1 MANSNPRPKVSTMSD
16 LAIFAILP
24 MVLLGGSL
32 AGLVASGVLSLKSST
47 DGKGAVEAVLLGPA
61 GVLITGKDEVKLR
74 SSNGL
79 VTVAVPAGSVS
90 SPITLNY
97 HEAGV
102 SDRPEMPQGFTGAGV
117 YFRLSV
123 TSSDAGGD
131 PVDLQRMLSIT
142 VAIGPDELALAEA
155 DYSRFVIH
163 HYMDRFQNWEALSP
177 RPTR

>member
-1 MANSNPRPKVSTMSD
+1 MANANPRPKVSTMSD

-24 MVLLGGSL
+24 MALLGGLL
-32 AGLVASGVLSLKSST
+32 AGLVALGVLSLKPST
-47 DGKGAVEAVLLGPA
+47 DGKGAVEALLLGPA

-102 SDRPEMPQGFTGAGV
+102 SR
-117 YFRLSV
+117 
-123 TSSDAGGD
+123 
-131 PVDLQRMLSIT
+131 
-142 VAIGPDELALAEA
+142 
-155 DYSRFVIH
+155 
-163 HYMDRFQNWEALSP
+163 
-177 RPTR
+177 